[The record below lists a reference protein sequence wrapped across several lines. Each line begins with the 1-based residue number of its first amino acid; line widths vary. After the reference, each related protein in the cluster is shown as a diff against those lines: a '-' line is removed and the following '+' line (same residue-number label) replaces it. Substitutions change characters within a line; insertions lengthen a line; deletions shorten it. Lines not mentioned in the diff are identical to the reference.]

1 MAGRRYDDFSNG
13 QSRGMKRTV
22 TAASARKWANRS
34 TSRLVL
40 SIGYI
45 HSLSQIGTKRPSGS
59 IYQVSVTAKE
69 NTRQTIAIARTTG
82 ERRTAVSRCAPPSAH
97 QAPNT
102 NSNCQA
108 NGLKNHTPFG

>member
-1 MAGRRYDDFSNG
+1 
-13 QSRGMKRTV
+13 MKRTV
-22 TAASARKWANRS
+22 TAASARKRGKRN

-45 HSLSQIGTKRPSGS
+45 QSLSQMGTKRLSGS
-59 IYQVSVTAKE
+59 TYHVKVTEKAK
-69 NTRQTIAIARTTG
+69 RRYAIAIPSTTG
-82 ERRTAVSRCAPPSAH
+82 ERSTAVSRCAPPSAH

-108 NGLKNHTPFG
+108 NGLKNQTPFG

>member
-1 MAGRRYDDFSNG
+1 
-13 QSRGMKRTV
+13 MKWTV

-45 HSLSQIGTKRPSGS
+45 HSLSQVGTKRPSGS
-59 IYQVSVTAKE
+59 TYQVKVTKNAK
-69 NTRQTIAIARTTG
+69 TRYMIASASTAR
-82 ERRTAVSRCAPPSAH
+82 ERRAADKRCAPPSAH
-97 QAPNT
+97 HAPNT

-108 NGLKNHTPFG
+108 NGLKNHCPFGYAGRFQSRFHAS